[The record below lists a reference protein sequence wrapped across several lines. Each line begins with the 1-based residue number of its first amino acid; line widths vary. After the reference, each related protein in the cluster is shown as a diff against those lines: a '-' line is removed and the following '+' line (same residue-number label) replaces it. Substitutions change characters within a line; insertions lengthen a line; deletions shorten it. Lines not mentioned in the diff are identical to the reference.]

1 MAQSRRAPFTAGR
14 LLFLQPLAGSRIPQ
28 AIDEALEAQEVQFAF
43 IQGIGGLR
51 WARIAVFSPEENR
64 YYPVDVE
71 AEPGRVLEL
80 ASLQGNSV
88 KGPDGSYYTHLHVVI
103 ARKTGEVYAGHL
115 IEAEVD
121 PFAEILVLEAV
132 GGFEEARRMLAH
144 RWGGKRS
151 EA

>member
-1 MAQSRRAPFTAGR
+1 VQHRKAPFTLGR
-14 LLFLQPLAGSRIPQ
+14 ILFVQALQGSRLPQ
-28 AIDEALEAQEVQFAF
+28 AIDEALEAQEVGFA
-43 IQGIGGLR
+43 IIAGIGGLR

-88 KGPDGSYYTHLHVVI
+88 KGPDGSYYTHLHVVL
-103 ARKTGEVYAGHL
+103 ARKPGEVYAGHL

-121 PFAEILVLEAV
+121 PFAEITVYEAV
-132 GGFEEARRMLAH
+132 GSIEEARNLLKH
-144 RWGGKRS
+144 RWASKT
-151 EA
+151 

>member
-1 MAQSRRAPFTAGR
+1 VQHRKAPYTFGR
-14 LLFLQPLAGSRIPQ
+14 VFFVQALQGSRLPQ
-28 AIDEALEAQEVQFAF
+28 AIDEALDAQEIGFAL
-43 IQGIGGLR
+43 ITGIGGLR

-88 KGPDGSYYTHLHVVI
+88 RGPDGSYYTHLHVVI
-103 ARKTGEVYAGHL
+103 ARSPRDVYAGHL

-121 PFAEILVLEAV
+121 PFAEIWVAEAI
-132 GGFEEARRMLAH
+132 GSLEEARNLLSH
-144 RWGGKRS
+144 RWGSKT
-151 EA
+151 